1 VEPYVFMGSMGN
13 NTEDFDM
20 YAPVELYEKYAPKR
34 IMGYCTKDIPC
45 SEITGDAAAAL
56 AAASELL
63 KGDNPAW
70 AAKALEHARQLYAFA
85 TEFPKSYME
94 VNDNGA
100 LEIHRYFYTRWGAA
114 RAGCAAAGPRTLACV
129 CAQEF

>member
-1 VEPYVFMGSMGN
+1 VQLSSSGERPQSQ
-13 NTEDFDM
+13 
-20 YAPVELYEKYAPKR
+20 
-34 IMGYCTKDIPC
+34 
-45 SEITGDAAAAL
+45 AACPAALRPPRRPAAL